1 MAENGIKTTNLA
13 ALPRFDSLVGN
24 SDGSTALIPFVDA
37 ARQMAG
43 LGING
48 LDEWLLAQKWAE
60 NAEDDP
66 VAPGQ
71 FSALHHA
78 AKAADS
84 ALAAAD
90 DLLLVQGARDDAIE
104 LINITG
110 PVQVVETI
118 ADRDALTGLSA
129 DDVVEVLAE
138 RARYVWDGAAFG
150 AAYSLSP
157 ASEAATMQEISD
169 DILATEAA
177 IAAAQVHKLTK
188 DTGLGLDTGS
198 AQISGL
204 TDLDTL
210 FRAGVYA
217 FSSASVTNLPPS
229 GADPGFIV
237 TVTGYDEN
245 SIRQSATNIRDN
257 NLWHRWYQGVWSD
270 WEAVGAPFANQAEAE
285 AGTNN
290 TKLMTALRTSQAIAA
305 QAPSWTE
312 LAPVATTSGT
322 AIDVTSIPAGVTDI
336 EVWLDGVSG
345 NSTGDLLLQLGTG
358 GSITETG
365 YVSASSI
372 AGTSRSS
379 TIGMINYLNGAGN
392 VLYGN
397 YKLKRFSGNI
407 WTSET
412 IGTTQNLGF
421 SGGGRVA
428 LAGELDILRLA
439 LIAGS
444 FDAGEMRLRY
454 M

>member
-13 ALPRFDSLVGN
+13 ALSRFDSLVGN
-24 SDGSTALIPFVDA
+24 SDGSTVLIPFADV

-43 LGING
+43 LGIDG

-66 VAPGQ
+66 VVPGQ

-157 ASEAATMQEISD
+157 ASEAATIEEIRD
-169 DILATEAA
+169 DILAAEAA

-198 AQISGL
+198 AQIDGL

-237 TVTGYDEN
+237 TVTGYDAN
-245 SIRQSATNIRDN
+245 SIRQSAINIRDN

-270 WEAVGAPFANQAEAE
+270 WEVVGAPFATQAEAE
-285 AGTNN
+285 AGTDN
-290 TKLMTALRTSQAIAA
+290 TRLMTSLGTSQAIAA
-305 QAPSWTE
+305 QASGAPSFVLEDHRGATE
-312 LAPVATTSGT
+312 NGDTGTGGISAFRTRTLQTISKGGAAEVVLAANEFTPQSDCWVQWWAHIKSTNEF
-322 AIDVTSIPAGVTDI
+322 IVRLWNVTDD
-336 EVWLDGVSG
+336 VQAGGMANGYVSSGFTDRGVG
-345 NSTGDLLLQLGTG
+345 TGDLIAGKTYRLEWATAGNQSTSGGRAPGGTG
-358 GSITETG
+358 SVIYAQVVGW
-365 YVSASSI
+365 
-372 AGTSRSS
+372 
-379 TIGMINYLNGAGN
+379 
-392 VLYGN
+392 
-397 YKLKRFSGNI
+397 F
-407 WTSET
+407 
-412 IGTTQNLGF
+412 
-421 SGGGRVA
+421 
-428 LAGELDILRLA
+428 
-439 LIAGS
+439 
-444 FDAGEMRLRY
+444 
-454 M
+454 